1 MLLDDFGYIRCG
13 ASRDPPALLQHWREE
28 ADRVSKHLIPGGT
41 DDRLMKKIVM
51 TFEDGVII
59 RSGLLREQFDFNLT
73 QLAVGAA
80 RGGASRRRRVNPFS
94 PLAQLEPIQTR
105 LAVVHHS
112 SP

>member
-80 RGGASRRRRVNPFS
+80 RGGESRRRRVGPFS
-94 PLAQLEPIQTR
+94 AFVQPGHIATPL
-105 LAVVHHS
+105 
-112 SP
+112 